1 MIIGFI
7 KSNCFQDSV
16 SLMIISKK
24 LSGLESVNLVSVMMG
39 TPANKDLFLSTG
51 MWHSMFELATPND
64 ICIAVDVDNEKDA
77 QAALDEVAEH
87 LDQELAS
94 IASGAKGKSL
104 PTVRSWT
111 RARQILPEANL
122 ALISVAGEYA
132 AETANKALEY
142 GLNVMLF
149 SDNVPTEQERQLK
162 LTAQEKGLLVM
173 GPDCGTAYISG
184 IPLAFANK
192 MPKGPIGIVGASGT
206 GIQEVCSQIALLGS
220 GITHA
225 LGLGGR
231 DLSAD
236 IGGISA
242 KSALKILDEDPETK
256 VIAFVSKP
264 PAASVREEI
273 LACMQEL
280 SKPVVAIFLGD
291 KPEQSQIGNVHL
303 AYTLDQAAKIACQVV
318 QATEY
323 IESIGGEALSNK
335 TVRGLYTG
343 GTLAAESAMLV
354 AEQFGLQV
362 SATHPNGEML
372 NDQGHLI
379 IDLGDDAYTIGR
391 PHPMID
397 PSTRSDQ
404 ILALKDQAFGVLL
417 LDVVLGF
424 GGHAEPA
431 QAVVEA
437 VTELRELRDAPFAVV
452 ATVTGTHDDPQ
463 SRSEQVAV
471 LEAANIKVVS
481 TVPEAVALSAI
492 LLSCN
497 PTPPAQGEA
506 HYLLQ
511 KPQIINIGL
520 SGFADDLLSCDAQA
534 IHYRWAPVAGG
545 NAHLA
550 ELLNKL
556 S

>member
-24 LSGLESVNLVSVMMG
+24 LSELESVNLVSVMMG

-51 MWHSMFELATPND
+51 MWHSMFENATPND
-64 ICIAVDVDNEKDA
+64 ICIAIDVDTPENSEA
-77 QAALDEVAEH
+77 TLNQVSEH
-87 LDQELAS
+87 LDQELAN

-104 PTVRSWT
+104 PTVRSWAK
-111 RARQILPEANL
+111 ARQTLPEANL

-132 AETANKALEY
+132 AQTAYKALDY

-149 SDNVPTEQERQLK
+149 SDNVPIEQELELK
-162 LTAQEKGLLVM
+162 KAAQNKGLLVM

-184 IPLAFANK
+184 IPLAFANN
-192 MPKGPIGIVGASGT
+192 MPPGSIGIVGASGT
-206 GIQEVCSQIALLGS
+206 GIQEICSQIALLGS

-225 LGLGGR
+225 IGLGGR

-242 KSALKILDEDPETK
+242 KHALNMLNEDPETK
-256 VIAFVSKP
+256 VITFVSKP
-264 PAASVREEI
+264 PSDKVRKDI
-273 LACMQEL
+273 LAYMQTL

-291 KPEQSQIGNVHL
+291 KPEAEQIGYIYL
-303 AYTLDQAAKIACQVV
+303 AYTLDQAAKMACQI
-318 QATEY
+318 
-323 IESIGGEALSNK
+323 IEAKQYLASLGCEELTNK
-335 TVRGLYTG
+335 CIRGLYTG

-354 AEQFGLQV
+354 ADRFGLQV
-362 SATHPNGEML
+362 SSTHPNGEML

-379 IDLGDDAYTIGR
+379 IDLGDDAYTVGR

-404 ILALKDQAFGVLL
+404 ILALKDQDFGVLL

-424 GGHAEPA
+424 GGHSAPA
-431 QAVVEA
+431 QSVVESINA
-437 VTELRELRDAPFAVV
+437 LRESYKTQFAVI
-452 ATVTGTHDDPQ
+452 ATVTGTQEDPQ
-463 SRSEQVAV
+463 IRAEQVSA

-481 TVPEAVALSAI
+481 TVPEAVALSAV
-492 LLSCN
+492 LLSST
-497 PTPPAQGEA
+497 PTSSTTGET
-506 HYLLQ
+506 HYLL
-511 KPQIINIGL
+511 KNPQIINIGL
-520 SGFADDLLSCDAQA
+520 SSFADDLLSCGANA

-545 NAHLA
+545 NARLA